1 MEFVKNILNF
11 YNTLVTSV
19 STEFGFFILFF
30 VGVMVVLV
38 VSKIFSLRILHTI
51 KNSLRLICHGMM
63 ILRSS
68 ENEKTGTYKYS

>member
-38 VSKIFSLRILHTI
+38 VSKIFSFIL
-51 KNSLRLICHGMM
+51 KGS
-63 ILRSS
+63 
-68 ENEKTGTYKYS
+68 Y